1 MKYEETSIEA
11 LLNRFVKGETTLA
24 EERLLADYFATA
36 QSVPERWR
44 AFAVLFG
51 GIEAGV
57 LAHTEPIRHSPNILA
72 QPASE
77 QSPRRSLKWLK
88 VAGVAAVFCICCLLG
103 RMAWRQET
111 PVANSK
117 EVLATAVK
125 QSLQPAG
132 KVSEQPYAAQMT
144 PPATALLSETPK
156 APRRN
161 VVGQSRR
168 PLSSEKETA
177 KDDGEYLSTTARQG
191 NNAAGASD
199 KNHVQLP
206 DNTDEKLPA
215 STVNDYQSDLSEHI
229 VSTLFTYSEDSQLD
243 ERAIR
248 VRNRVRGEVL
258 EQYAHIGF

>member
-1 MKYEETSIEA
+1 MKYEEAYIED
-11 LLNRFVKGETTLA
+11 LLSRFVKAETTLE

-88 VAGVAAVFCICCLLG
+88 EAGVAAVFCICCLLG
-103 RMAWRQET
+103 RMAWRQEI
-111 PVANSK
+111 PVADSK

-132 KVSEQPYAAQMT
+132 KVSEQPCTAQMT

-156 APRRN
+156 ASGRN
-161 VVGQSRR
+161 VMGQSRR

-177 KDDGEYLSTTARQG
+177 KDDGEYLSATAGQG

-199 KNHVQLP
+199 KNHAQLP

-215 STVNDYQSDLSEHI
+215 STVNDYQSNLSEHI
-229 VSTLFTYSEDSQLD
+229 VSTLFTYSEHSQLD

>member
-24 EERLLADYFATA
+24 DERLLADYFATA

-57 LAHTEPIRHSPNILA
+57 LTHTEPIRHSPNILA

-103 RMAWRQET
+103 RMVWQQET
-111 PVANSK
+111 PVADSK

-156 APRRN
+156 TPGRN
-161 VVGQSRR
+161 VVGQYRR
-168 PLSSEKETA
+168 PLPSEKETA
-177 KDDGEYLSTTARQG
+177 KDDGEYLSATAGQG

-199 KNHVQLP
+199 KNHAQLP

>member
-1 MKYEETSIEA
+1 MKYEETSIET

-24 EERLLADYFATA
+24 DERLLADYFATA

-111 PVANSK
+111 PVADSK

-132 KVSEQPYAAQMT
+132 KVSEQPCTAQMT
-144 PPATALLSETPK
+144 PPATVLLSETPK
-156 APRRN
+156 ASGRN
-161 VVGQSRR
+161 VMGQPRR

-177 KDDGEYLSTTARQG
+177 KDDGEYLSATAGQG

-199 KNHVQLP
+199 KNHAQLP

-215 STVNDYQSDLSEHI
+215 STVNDYQSDLSVHI
-229 VSTLFTYSEDSQLD
+229 VSPLFTYSDNSELE
-243 ERAIR
+243 ERSIR

>member
-57 LAHTEPIRHSPNILA
+57 LAHTEPIRHSPNILPP

-77 QSPRRSLKWLK
+77 QSPRRSLKWLR

-111 PVANSK
+111 PVADSK

-132 KVSEQPYAAQMT
+132 KVSEQPCTAQMT

-156 APRRN
+156 APGRN
-161 VVGQSRR
+161 VMGQSRR
-168 PLSSEKETA
+168 LSSEKETV
-177 KDDGEYLSTTARQG
+177 KDDGEYLSATAGQG

-199 KNHVQLP
+199 KNHAQLP
-206 DNTDEKLPA
+206 DNTDEKLPP

>member
-72 QPASE
+72 QTASE

-111 PVANSK
+111 PVADSK

>member
-11 LLNRFVKGETTLA
+11 LLNRFIKGETTLA

-111 PVANSK
+111 PVADSK
-117 EVLATAVK
+117 AVLATAVK

-132 KVSEQPYAAQMT
+132 KVSEQPCTAQMT
-144 PPATALLSETPK
+144 PPATVLLSETPK
-156 APRRN
+156 ASGRN
-161 VVGQSRR
+161 VMGQPRR

-177 KDDGEYLSTTARQG
+177 KDDGEYLSATAGQG

-199 KNHVQLP
+199 KNHAQLP

-229 VSTLFTYSEDSQLD
+229 VKLILDQLFYNKLFPKLHQKG
-243 ERAIR
+243 I
-248 VRNRVRGEVL
+248 
-258 EQYAHIGF
+258 

>member
-24 EERLLADYFATA
+24 DERLLADYFATA

-57 LAHTEPIRHSPNILA
+57 LTHTEPIRHSPNILA

-103 RMAWRQET
+103 RMAWQQET
-111 PVANSK
+111 PVADSK

-132 KVSEQPYAAQMT
+132 KVSEQPCTAQMT
-144 PPATALLSETPK
+144 PPATVLLSETPK
-156 APRRN
+156 ASGRN
-161 VVGQSRR
+161 VMGQPRR

-177 KDDGEYLSTTARQG
+177 KDDGEYLSATAGQG
-191 NNAAGASD
+191 NNAAGASSPCI
-199 KNHVQLP
+199 N
-206 DNTDEKLPA
+206 A
-215 STVNDYQSDLSEHI
+215 STRHTAPARGLTPTLQAQHITADIDCMATTVQSIWL
-229 VSTLFTYSEDSQLD
+229 Y
-243 ERAIR
+243 
-248 VRNRVRGEVL
+248 
-258 EQYAHIGF
+258 

>member
-44 AFAVLFG
+44 AFAVMFG

-72 QPASE
+72 QNASE

-111 PVANSK
+111 PVADSK
-117 EVLATAVK
+117 EVLATGVK

-132 KVSEQPYAAQMT
+132 KVSEQPCTAQMT

-156 APRRN
+156 APGRN
-161 VVGQSRR
+161 VMGQSRR

-177 KDDGEYLSTTARQG
+177 KANGEYLSATAGQG
-191 NNAAGASD
+191 NNAAGVSD
-199 KNHVQLP
+199 KNHAQLP

-229 VSTLFTYSEDSQLD
+229 VSTLFTYSEHSQLD

>member
-103 RMAWRQET
+103 RMAWRQES
-111 PVANSK
+111 PVAESK

-132 KVSEQPYAAQMT
+132 KVPEQPCTAQMT

-156 APRRN
+156 APDRN
-161 VVGQSRR
+161 VMGQSHR

-177 KDDGEYLSTTARQG
+177 KDDGEYLSATAGQG
-191 NNAAGASD
+191 NNAPRPTV
-199 KNHVQLP
+199 KNHAQLP

-229 VSTLFTYSEDSQLD
+229 VSTLFTYSEHSQLD

>member
-111 PVANSK
+111 PVGDSK

-125 QSLQPAG
+125 QSLQPAD

-156 APRRN
+156 APGLN
-161 VVGQSRR
+161 VMGQSHR

-177 KDDGEYLSTTARQG
+177 KDDGEYLSATAGQG

-199 KNHVQLP
+199 KNHAQLP

>member
-24 EERLLADYFATA
+24 DERLLADYFATA

-57 LAHTEPIRHSPNILA
+57 LAHTEPIRHSPDILA

-111 PVANSK
+111 PVADSK

-132 KVSEQPYAAQMT
+132 KVSEQPYTAQMT
-144 PPATALLSETPK
+144 PPATGLLSETPK
-156 APRRN
+156 ASDRN
-161 VVGQSRR
+161 VMGQPRR

-177 KDDGEYLSTTARQG
+177 KDDGEYLSATAGQG

-199 KNHVQLP
+199 KNHAQLP
-206 DNTDEKLPA
+206 DNTDEKLQA

-229 VSTLFTYSEDSQLD
+229 VSTMFTYSEHSQLD

>member
-24 EERLLADYFATA
+24 DERLLADYFATA

-111 PVANSK
+111 PVALI
-117 EVLATAVK
+117 LARINMVGYEPTKSWHNDAVI
-125 QSLQPAG
+125 A
-132 KVSEQPYAAQMT
+132 
-144 PPATALLSETPK
+144 
-156 APRRN
+156 
-161 VVGQSRR
+161 
-168 PLSSEKETA
+168 
-177 KDDGEYLSTTARQG
+177 
-191 NNAAGASD
+191 
-199 KNHVQLP
+199 
-206 DNTDEKLPA
+206 
-215 STVNDYQSDLSEHI
+215 
-229 VSTLFTYSEDSQLD
+229 
-243 ERAIR
+243 
-248 VRNRVRGEVL
+248 
-258 EQYAHIGF
+258 

>member
-57 LAHTEPIRHSPNILA
+57 LAHTEPIRHSSNILA

-111 PVANSK
+111 PVADSK

-132 KVSEQPYAAQMT
+132 KVSEQPCTAQMT
-144 PPATALLSETPK
+144 PLATALLSATPK
-156 APRRN
+156 AAGRN
-161 VVGQSRR
+161 AMGQSRR

-177 KDDGEYLSTTARQG
+177 KDDGEYLSATARQG

-199 KNHVQLP
+199 KNHAQLP

>member
-24 EERLLADYFATA
+24 DERLLADYFATA

-44 AFAVLFG
+44 TFAVLFG

-57 LAHTEPIRHSPNILA
+57 LTHTEPIRHSPNILA

-111 PVANSK
+111 PVADSK

-125 QSLQPAG
+125 KSLQPAG

-144 PPATALLSETPK
+144 PPATVLLSETPK
-156 APRRN
+156 ASGRN
-161 VVGQSRR
+161 VMGQPRR

-177 KDDGEYLSTTARQG
+177 KDDGEYLSATAGQG

-199 KNHVQLP
+199 KNHAHLP
-206 DNTDEKLPA
+206 ENTDEKLPA

-229 VSTLFTYSEDSQLD
+229 VSTMFTYSEHSQLD

>member
-1 MKYEETSIEA
+1 MKYEESSIEA

-57 LAHTEPIRHSPNILA
+57 LAHTEPIRHSSNILA

-111 PVANSK
+111 PIADSK

-132 KVSEQPYAAQMT
+132 KVSEQPCTAQMT

-156 APRRN
+156 APGRN
-161 VVGQSRR
+161 VMGQSHR

-177 KDDGEYLSTTARQG
+177 KDDGENLSATARQG

-199 KNHVQLP
+199 KNHAQLP

-215 STVNDYQSDLSEHI
+215 SIVNDDQSDLSEHI

>member
-11 LLNRFVKGETTLA
+11 LLNRFVQGETTLA

-111 PVANSK
+111 PVADSK

-132 KVSEQPYAAQMT
+132 KVSEQPCTAQMT
-144 PPATALLSETPK
+144 PTATAPG
-156 APRRN
+156 RN
-161 VVGQSRR
+161 VTGQYRR

-177 KDDGEYLSTTARQG
+177 KDDGEYLSATAGQG

-199 KNHVQLP
+199 KNHAQLP

>member
-111 PVANSK
+111 PVADSK

-125 QSLQPAG
+125 QSLQPAD

-144 PPATALLSETPK
+144 PPATPLLSETPK
-156 APRRN
+156 APGHN
-161 VVGQSRR
+161 VMGQSRR
-168 PLSSEKETA
+168 PLSSERETA
-177 KDDGEYLSTTARQG
+177 KNDGKYLSATAGQG
-191 NNAAGASD
+191 NNAASASD
-199 KNHVQLP
+199 KNHAQLP